1 LKQDDALAVQAPVV
15 SLPLLEGGVRSQR
28 STRSWCW
35 GSASPQQTGGRKRRV

>member
-28 STRSWCW
+28 S
-35 GSASPQQTGGRKRRV
+35 